1 MKKTVLALI
10 SGSLLVAGNSFAMD
24 QTGGVVAA
32 KSTMQNIYEDYIKD
46 RLSIGLNV
54 NHRYYV
60 DSDSGEK
67 GGVHGEGTYLGT
79 IFAVDE
85 VQSYFPYLY
94 GTYRFTEYFSME
106 LAYSKIESETLAT
119 TYKQPKYGVKSD
131 GDVVQTGF
139 TLSVLGH
146 YPTDTKFTPYGGVG
160 IGYYTGDF
168 EESDHWGLGYY
179 NPQHYAE
186 NGSTGENYEGR
197 SKWMEIDDEFA
208 FIFTLGTT
216 YDLPYNL
223 KLDASVQY
231 IFLEANA
238 HYYKSDD
245 GGVTVNHDDT
255 DNGTFPLDQL
265 AFRLGV
271 KYTF

>member
-1 MKKTVLALI
+1 MKKSVLALVSVSI
-10 SGSLLVAGNSFAMD
+10 LVAGNSFALD
-24 QTGGVVAA
+24 QSEGVPAA
-32 KSTMQNIYEDYIKD
+32 KSTMQNMYENYIKD

-67 GGVHGEGTYLGT
+67 GGVQGEGTYLGT

-94 GTYRFTEYFSME
+94 GTYQFTEYFSME

-146 YPTDTKFTPYGGVG
+146 YPTETKFTPYGGLG

-168 EESDHWGLGYY
+168 EESDHWGLGYH

-186 NGSTGENYEGR
+186 SGSTGENYKGR

-245 GGVTVNHDDT
+245 GGLTVNHDDT

>member
-1 MKKTVLALI
+1 MKKTVLALV
-10 SGSLLVAGNSFAMD
+10 SGSVLLAGNVFAVD
-24 QTGGVVAA
+24 QSVDVPAA
-32 KSTMQNIYEDYIKD
+32 QSSWQNIYDNYIQD
-46 RLSIGLNV
+46 RLSIGLQV
-54 NHRYYV
+54 NHRYFT

-79 IFAVDE
+79 IYAMDE
-85 VQSYFPYLY
+85 VQNYFPALY
-94 GTYRFTEYFSME
+94 ATYQFTEYVSME

-146 YPTDTKFTPYGGVG
+146 YPTETKFTPYGGIG
-160 IGYYTGDF
+160 FGYYTGDF
-168 EESDHWGLGYY
+168 EESDHWGIGYH
-179 NPQHYAE
+179 NPQHYEEA
-186 NGSTGENYEGR
+186 GSTGEPYKDR
-197 SKWMEIDDEFA
+197 RKWMEIDDEFA
-208 FIFTLGTT
+208 FILTLGTT

-238 HYYKSDD
+238 QYYKTND
-245 GGVTVNHDDT
+245 GGLTVNHDDT

-265 AFRLGV
+265 AFRLGI